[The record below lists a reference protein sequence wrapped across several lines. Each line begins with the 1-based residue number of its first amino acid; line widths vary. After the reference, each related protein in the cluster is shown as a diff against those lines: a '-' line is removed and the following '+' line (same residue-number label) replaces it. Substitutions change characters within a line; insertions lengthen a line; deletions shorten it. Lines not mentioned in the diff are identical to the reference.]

1 MIASTSP
8 MYTVFW
14 ARLFLKEPVLK
25 IDLLNFVMIFCGI
38 VLIARPPFLFG
49 MTDLYSNDPNVVWAI
64 LALIVHS
71 LFFSSNLFVM
81 LRLLKGMCSLTNFLV
96 YDLAQDV
103 KFCFLLDLHWSI
115 SISIMGLI
123 GFLCTIILAPITG
136 SVCLPTTLM
145 ERLYVI
151 LSNGLLFFAHIG
163 KVWIAK
169 VENASFSTLLSRA
182 FDIILTFLAQFLFFE
197 VFY

>member
-1 MIASTSP
+1 MNFVSLKHLTIADATMIASTSP

-103 KFCFLLDLHWSI
+103 KF
-115 SISIMGLI
+115 
-123 GFLCTIILAPITG
+123 
-136 SVCLPTTLM
+136 
-145 ERLYVI
+145 
-151 LSNGLLFFAHIG
+151 
-163 KVWIAK
+163 
-169 VENASFSTLLSRA
+169 
-182 FDIILTFLAQFLFFE
+182 
-197 VFY
+197 